1 MDVLIDKLASKCES
15 SNGTKNDLGSLQPAM
30 TIVSEIQSKDLDN
43 IPILVENSCQTV
55 GEMQSVNKI
64 AHVCVKML

>member
-1 MDVLIDKLASKCES
+1 
-15 SNGTKNDLGSLQPAM
+15 M

-43 IPILVENSCQTV
+43 IPILVESSCQTV
-55 GEMQSVNKI
+55 GETGEMQSVNKI